1 MPIIS
6 KIAKMSV
13 QLTITFKHS
22 FRTMLTAVLVH
33 PALLHL
39 SNFLDYM
46 QHISSSSHKSSQV
59 ESQLKETLPEYDVGT
74 KFFVSGHSSI
84 FQRYFSHSDGMV
96 LYVSQ
101 ASTA

>member
-22 FRTMLTAVLVH
+22 FRAMLTAVLH

-46 QHISSSSHKSSQV
+46 QHISSSSPKSSQV